1 MSLSAV
7 VVNDS
12 SKNDDRD
19 QKECSVCEFFAHR
32 WRCGQRH
39 NDALPAV
46 PLGVLL

>member
-1 MSLSAV
+1 MSLRAV
-7 VVNDS
+7 IINND

-19 QKECSVCEFFAHR
+19 QKKGSVCEFFAHG
-32 WRCGQRH
+32 WECGQRH